1 MKIILSLLIFCSLFA
16 GCKNTELSPKYLSN
30 ITVVRKT
37 GENQNTPK
45 ENVSTSSGDHTSSA
59 YTRPA
64 AGPSTRYHIIV
75 ASFSYSQ
82 KAKAERLVKQL
93 QAKNYPATLLNS
105 SQRFRVSIESFAT
118 EAEAN
123 TARDEYRYITDRQD
137 IWVHKVN

>member
-16 GCKNTELSPKYLSN
+16 GCKNTELSPKHLST
-30 ITVVRKT
+30 ITVVRKI

-45 ENVSTSSGDHTSSA
+45 ENVSTTSGNHTSST
-59 YTRPA
+59 YTQPA
-64 AGPSTRYHIIV
+64 AGPATRYHIIV

-123 TARDEYRYITDRQD
+123 TARDEYRSITDRQD